1 MSSQN
6 AKRLTVDID
15 QLRMWIG
22 GELLHY
28 RRGRGIIV
36 NEREC
41 EEAVQALERGESVV
55 LRRGHR
61 LTGTMLV
68 ERDGQVVEVICD
80 GR

>member
-41 EEAVQALERGESVV
+41 EEAV
-55 LRRGHR
+55 RRGHR